1 MANIRNTGLRPAGV
15 AGNHIV
21 VLRFPIESSNTT
33 AVFVGDILRNYSGG
47 SVYPAAA
54 DAGVTVVGVCVAL
67 YDANGIP
74 VGAPGS
80 LSSTKYLAALTAG
93 YADVALALPDAVFV
107 APFGATYTPT
117 SADIFGSIDHVA
129 TAGDTT
135 KATSGHVLG
144 GAGGINTEAQM
155 QILGLVNDPM
165 NSWGTYCDV
174 YVRFLESAWG
184 QVNPTVGV

>member
-21 VLRFPIESSNTT
+21 VMRFPVSSDNSTN
-33 AVFVGDILRNYSGG
+33 VFVGDIMRNAAAGY
-47 SVYPAAA
+47 VYPAAA
-54 DAGVTVVGVCVAL
+54 DAGVTVIGVCVGV
-67 YDANGIP
+67 YDSNGIAC
-74 VGAPGS
+74 GSPGS
-80 LSSTKYLAALTAG
+80 STSTKYLAGSTAG
-93 YADVALALPDAVFV
+93 YADIALALPDAIFV

-129 TAGDTT
+129 TAGSTT
-135 KATSGHVLG
+135 TARSGHVLG

-155 QILGLVNDPM
+155 RILGLVTDPG
-165 NSWGTYCDV
+165 NSWGDYCDV
-174 YVRFLESAWG
+174 YVSFLESMWG